1 MGSKSKIAV
10 MAMVVGIVCFLNLAG
25 IEKAI
30 LAIVAGWF
38 GLKETENEAKA
49 GKGFAIAGIV
59 LGSLYIVTITVL
71 LIFKGPEFIQMIHRM
86 KSGEKKSQVS
96 GPSPG

>member
-10 MAMVVGIVCFLNLAG
+10 IAMVIGIVSFLNLLN

-30 LAIVAGWF
+30 LAIVAGWI
-38 GLKETENEAKA
+38 GLKEIKDEAKT

-59 LGSLYIVTITVL
+59 LGSLYIVTITLV
-71 LIFKGPEFIQMIHRM
+71 LIFKGPEFMQMIQKMR
-86 KSGEKKSQVS
+86 
-96 GPSPG
+96 

>member
-10 MAMVVGIVCFLNLAG
+10 MALVLGIVCFLNLLG

-30 LAIVAGWF
+30 AAIIAGWL
-38 GLKETENEAKA
+38 GLKETEIE
-49 GKGFAIAGIV
+49 GKSGKRLAMTGIV

-71 LIFKGPEFIQMIHRM
+71 LILKGPEFIGMISRM
-86 KSGEKKSQVS
+86 SGK
-96 GPSPG
+96 